1 MLVCRSVTTIADL
14 LQAGERPLY
23 SFEFFPPK
31 DEIQQR
37 QLWQA
42 VRQLEALGPDF
53 VSVTYGASGST
64 RDRTITATEAIAQHT
79 TLRSMAHLTC
89 ASQSRDQ
96 LRRVIGSYAAAG
108 VRHVLAIR
116 GDMPGGPRSPGSHPE
131 GLNNATELV
140 AMVRELG
147 NFCVGVAAFPEPHPE
162 QDDPELDARVLVAK
176 AEAGASFAI
185 TQLFFTVADYF
196 ALVDRVRALGC
207 DLPIIPGIMPITN
220 VRQVKRF
227 AELSGAALP
236 TAVTERIQAV
246 ADDPDQVRRVGIA
259 VATEMSEQ
267 LLDGGA
273 PGLHFFTQNRSRATR
288 EIYANLHRCGVER
301 DQPLGRPGQR
311 DVERPHAAGGGGH
324 DLVRRDHQH
333 RVVLQALGSE
343 RG

>member
-1 MLVCRSVTTIADL
+1 MAVRSATIAEL
-14 LQAGERPLY
+14 LEAGERPLY
-23 SFEFFPPK
+23 SFEFFPPR

-42 VRQLEALGPDF
+42 VRELEALGPDF

-96 LRRVIGSYAAAG
+96 LRRVIGSYAASG

-116 GDMPGGPRSPGSHPE
+116 GDMPGGPTVPWVSHPE

-147 NFCVGVAAFPEPHPE
+147 NFCVGVAAFPDAHPE
-162 QDDPELDARVLVAK
+162 HHDPDLDARILVAK

-185 TQLFFTVADYF
+185 TQLFFTAADYF
-196 ALVDRVRALGC
+196 ALVDRVRKLGS
-207 DLPIIPGIMPITN
+207 DLPIIPGIMPITGYS
-220 VRQVKRF
+220 QVKRF

-236 TAVTERIQAV
+236 SSVTERIEAV
-246 ADDPDQVRRVGIA
+246 ADDPDQVRKVGIA
-259 VATEMSEQ
+259 VATEMSEE
-267 LLDGGA
+267 LLNGGA

-288 EIYANLHRCGVER
+288 EIYANLH
-301 DQPLGRPGQR
+301 P
-311 DVERPHAAGGGGH
+311 
-324 DLVRRDHQH
+324 VRR
-333 RVVLQALGSE
+333 RA
-343 RG
+343 

>member
-1 MLVCRSVTTIADL
+1 MAIRSATIADL
-14 LQAGERPLY
+14 LQAGQRPLY
-23 SFEFFPPK
+23 SFEFFPPR

-42 VRQLEALGPDF
+42 VRELEALGPDF

-96 LRRVIGSYAAAG
+96 LRRVIGSYAASG

-116 GDMPGGPRSPGSHPE
+116 GDMPGGPTVPWVAHPE

-147 NFCVGVAAFPEPHPE
+147 NFCVGVAAFPDPHPE
-162 QDDPELDARVLVAK
+162 HQDPDLDARILVAK

-185 TQLFFTVADYF
+185 TQLFFTAADYF
-196 ALVDRVRALGC
+196 ALVGRVRNLGS
-207 DLPIIPGIMPITN
+207 DLPIIPGIMPITGYS
-220 VRQVKRF
+220 QVKRF

-236 TAVTERIQAV
+236 PSVTERIEAV
-246 ADDPDQVRRVGIA
+246 ADDPDEVRKVGIA
-259 VATEMSEQ
+259 VATELSEE
-267 LLDGGA
+267 LLNGGA

-288 EIYANLHRCGVER
+288 EIYANLH
-301 DQPLGRPGQR
+301 P
-311 DVERPHAAGGGGH
+311 
-324 DLVRRDHQH
+324 VRR
-333 RVVLQALGSE
+333 RA
-343 RG
+343 

>member
-1 MLVCRSVTTIADL
+1 MAIRSATIADL

-23 SFEFFPPK
+23 SFEFFPPR

-42 VRQLEALGPDF
+42 VRELEALGPDF

-96 LRRVIGSYAAAG
+96 LRRVIGSYAASG

-116 GDMPGGPRSPGSHPE
+116 GDMPGGPTVPWVAHPE

-147 NFCVGVAAFPEPHPE
+147 NFCVGVAAFPDPHPE
-162 QDDPELDARVLVAK
+162 HHDPDLDARILVAK

-185 TQLFFTVADYF
+185 TQLFFTAADYF
-196 ALVDRVRALGC
+196 ALVERVRQLGS
-207 DLPIIPGIMPITN
+207 DLPIIPGIMPITGYS
-220 VRQVKRF
+220 QVKRF

-236 TAVTERIQAV
+236 TSVTERIEAV
-246 ADDPDQVRRVGIA
+246 ADDPDAVRKVGIA
-259 VATEMSEQ
+259 IATELSEQ
-267 LLDGGA
+267 LLNGGA

-288 EIYANLHRCGVER
+288 EIYANLH
-301 DQPLGRPGQR
+301 P
-311 DVERPHAAGGGGH
+311 
-324 DLVRRDHQH
+324 VRR
-333 RVVLQALGSE
+333 RA
-343 RG
+343 

>member
-1 MLVCRSVTTIADL
+1 MPVRSATIAEL
-14 LQAGERPLY
+14 LQSGGRPLF

-42 VRQLEALGPDF
+42 VRELEALGPDF

-64 RDRTITATEAIAQHT
+64 RDRTIRVTEAIAQHT

-108 VRHVLAIR
+108 VRHILTIR
-116 GDMPGGPRSPGSHPE
+116 GDMPGGPRVPFEAHPE
-131 GLNNATELV
+131 GLRNATELV

-162 QDDPELDARVLVAK
+162 RNDHDLDARILVDKAK
-176 AEAGASFAI
+176 AGASFAI
-185 TQLFFTVADYF
+185 TQLFFTAADYF

-220 VRQVKRF
+220 VRQIQRF

-236 TAVTERIQAV
+236 ASVTDRINAV
-246 ADDPDQVRRVGIA
+246 ADDDDQVRKVGILI
-259 VATEMSEQ
+259 ATELSEQ
-267 LLDGGA
+267 LLGGGA

-288 EIYANLHRCGVER
+288 EIYANLHQER
-301 DQPLGRPGQR
+301 
-311 DVERPHAAGGGGH
+311 
-324 DLVRRDHQH
+324 RR
-333 RVVLQALGSE
+333 A
-343 RG
+343 

>member
-1 MLVCRSVTTIADL
+1 MPVRSATIAEL
-14 LQAGERPLY
+14 LHSGRRPLF

-42 VRQLEALGPDF
+42 IRELEALGPDF

-64 RDRTITATEAIAQHT
+64 RDRTITVTEAIAQHT
-79 TLRSMAHLTC
+79 TLRAMAHLTC
-89 ASQSRDQ
+89 ASQTRDQ
-96 LRRVIGSYAAAG
+96 LRRVIGSYAASG

-116 GDMPGGPRSPGSHPE
+116 GDMPGGPRVPFEAHPE
-131 GLNNATELV
+131 GLHNATELV

-162 QDDPELDARVLVAK
+162 RNDHDLDARILVDK
-176 AEAGASFAI
+176 ARAGASFAI
-185 TQLFFTVADYF
+185 TQLFFTAIDYF

-220 VRQVKRF
+220 LRQLKRF

-236 TAVTERIQAV
+236 ASVTDRVQAV
-246 ADDPDQVRRVGIA
+246 ADDEDQVRKVGILI
-259 VATEMSEQ
+259 ATELSEQ
-267 LLDGGA
+267 LLAGGA

-288 EIYANLHRCGVER
+288 EIYANLHQER
-301 DQPLGRPGQR
+301 
-311 DVERPHAAGGGGH
+311 
-324 DLVRRDHQH
+324 RR
-333 RVVLQALGSE
+333 A
-343 RG
+343 